1 MTVLKES
8 LHGFV
13 FESNRGTRV
22 TMTANSPL
30 GPQFNFGWNN
40 KKGKKFKSKTDVTKD
55 RVSGESI
62 PSPTSCI
69 SFGMWTQHIHCD
81 SIFVHVLTM
90 YMYMYMYMY
99 MCIFKNKSSICMIV
113 HI

>member
-1 MTVLKES
+1 MCEISESQVAHVVSPVVAVLQQVTLLRES

-40 KKGKKFKSKTDVTKD
+40 KKGKKLKTKNDVTKD
-55 RVSGESI
+55 KVRVLYIITILQSLFESAICKQSEAI
-62 PSPTSCI
+62 PT
-69 SFGMWTQHIHCD
+69 
-81 SIFVHVLTM
+81 
-90 YMYMYMYMY
+90 
-99 MCIFKNKSSICMIV
+99 
-113 HI
+113 